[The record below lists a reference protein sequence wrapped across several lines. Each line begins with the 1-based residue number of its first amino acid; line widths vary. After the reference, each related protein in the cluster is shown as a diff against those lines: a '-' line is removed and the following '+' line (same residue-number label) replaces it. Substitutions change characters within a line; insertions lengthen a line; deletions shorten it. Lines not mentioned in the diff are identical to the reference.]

1 MVIRDGLTQKT
12 YKANDKSD
20 SVAMAVE
27 WKSDYLL
34 GLRELEQRDKA
45 NEGFYAAYTLLAA
58 KYSSLAT
65 VPTMT
70 NDGSTNT
77 DLAALYKNHNDT
89 VQQLEDQTQELH
101 RVQSLARSLKN
112 QLDQAKA
119 NARALEMRAATLNE
133 TMGEKNKAIET
144 LQDEA
149 LALQMEVH
157 VVGDANVDLKSENA
171 KLVERWL
178 RRMEDDADKM
188 NVANEFF
195 EEYKKKAEKRDN

>member
-1 MVIRDGLTQKT
+1 
-12 YKANDKSD
+12 
-20 SVAMAVE
+20 MAVE

-34 GLRELEQRDKA
+34 GLRELEQREKA

-65 VPTMT
+65 APT
-70 NDGSTNT
+70 NDGGTNT

-89 VQQLEDQTQELH
+89 VQQLEEQTQELD

-112 QLDQAKA
+112 QLDQSKA
-119 NARALEMRAATLNE
+119 NARAMEMRAATLNE
-133 TMGEKNKAIET
+133 AMVEKNKAIET

-157 VVGDANVDLKSENA
+157 VVGDANMSLKSENA
-171 KLVERWL
+171 KLVERWM
-178 RRMEDDADKM
+178 RRMEDDADKL

-195 EEYKKKAEKRDN
+195 EEYKKKAQQRYV